1 MSSRSLSVTVVVTR
15 DDDRFVAQC
24 VEVDVSSFGDTPEEA
39 LTMVTEALEL
49 WFEDV
54 PFPDHLSRPIVTTV
68 DLHLTA

>member
-39 LTMVTEALEL
+39 LTMVTEAL
-49 WFEDV
+49 D
-54 PFPDHLSRPIVTTV
+54 
-68 DLHLTA
+68 